1 MVWAIGILTLICAFI
16 AIITTGLF
24 ILSCVSSIINPQIS
38 VDKDGTIRE
47 KNSNSR
53 LIFLLI
59 TAITWA
65 IVIALP

>member
-1 MVWAIGILTLICAFI
+1 MVWAILTLICAFI

-38 VDKDGTIRE
+38 VDKNGTIRE